1 MRLFPNLLT
10 AAVLLLAMAAC
21 SPQNKA
27 EIEQL
32 LDSTE
37 EHFAPDSR
45 VVLFDVQAEEDDGKW
60 LLKGETTMSEAKAA
74 LLDSLSALGL
84 SITDSIQV
92 LPASDKL
99 KGQTFAIV
107 NNSVANIRSR
117 PSHPA
122 QLATQALLGMPLQ
135 VLKKEGGWYMV
146 KTPDDYISW
155 VDGGGIEQ
163 MDQAE
168 YEDWKTAPKLIYLN
182 TYGFSY
188 REPAESSEKVT
199 DLVAGSILKMEGQ
212 TASFFEV
219 SYPDGRRGYVPTE
232 EAKPFDEWNNELNI
246 NQASL
251 METSKTMMGAPYLWG
266 GTSTKGMDCS
276 GFTKTIYFM
285 NGMVIPRDAS
295 QQIKAGTLVDNQRN
309 FEQLQVGDLLFFGRP
324 ATDTE
329 PRRVVHVGMW
339 IGDKQFI
346 HSSGRVHV
354 SSVDSSAE
362 NFDAYNLDR
371 YLEARRY
378 LNNRQGN
385 IIQTADM
392 YEWSE
397 VEG

>member
-1 MRLFPNLLT
+1 MKLLSKLLT
-10 AAVLLLAMAAC
+10 AAVLLLAIAC
-21 SPQNKA
+21 SPQNTK
-27 EIEQL
+27 EVEQL
-32 LDSTE
+32 IDSTE

-45 VVLFDVQAEEDDGKW
+45 VAVFDIRAEEGGHW
-60 LLKGETTMSEAKAA
+60 LLKGETSIPEAKAA
-74 LLDSLSALGL
+74 LLDSLSAFEI
-84 SITDSIQV
+84 SVTDSIRV
-92 LPASDKL
+92 LPAADL
-99 KGQTFAIV
+99 EGQTFAIV
-107 NNSVANIRSR
+107 NNSVANIRSH

-135 VLKKEGGWYMV
+135 ILKKEGGWYLV

-155 VDGGGIEQ
+155 VDGGGIERMTQ
-163 MDQAE
+163 SE
-168 YEDWKTAPKLIYLN
+168 YDEWKNAPKLIYIN

-188 REPAESSEKVT
+188 HEPDESSGKVT

-212 TASFFEV
+212 SASFFEV
-219 SYPDGRRGYVPTE
+219 SYPDGREGYIPIDG
-232 EAKPFDEWNNELNI
+232 AKPFDEWSGELNASR
-246 NQASL
+246 ASL
-251 METSKTMMGAPYLWG
+251 VETSKTMMGAPYLWG
-266 GTSTKGMDCS
+266 GTSTKGIDCS

-285 NGMVIPRDAS
+285 NGMIIPRDAS
-295 QQIKAGTLVDNQRN
+295 QQIKAGALVDDQRN
-309 FEQLQVGDLLFFGRP
+309 FDRLQIGDLLFFGRP
-324 ATDTE
+324 ATDSE

-346 HSSGRVHV
+346 HSSGRVHI

-371 YLEARRY
+371 YLESRRY

-392 YEWSE
+392 YEWPE